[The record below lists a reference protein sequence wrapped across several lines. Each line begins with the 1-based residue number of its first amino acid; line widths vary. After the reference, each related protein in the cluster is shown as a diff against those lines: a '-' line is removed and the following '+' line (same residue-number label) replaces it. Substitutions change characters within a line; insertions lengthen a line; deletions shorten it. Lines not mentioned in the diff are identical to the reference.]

1 MQSVGLGRPPAV
13 QFMYDTCLQQFNPF
27 PLSLQLTSLQHPY
40 LIDVIASASIASL
53 RTPVVSQELVFS
65 EPSRS
70 SAGPTSMTL
79 STLSMDRRSLFFFL
93 HTGDFMRQGGK
104 PRRSVRSLFWKVPEI
119 ASDGNSTEAEPS
131 AYLDVVMFRV
141 RLHLIWI

>member
-1 MQSVGLGRPPAV
+1 M
-13 QFMYDTCLQQFNPF
+13 
-27 PLSLQLTSLQHPY
+27 
-40 LIDVIASASIASL
+40 
-53 RTPVVSQELVFS
+53 VSQELVFS

-79 STLSMDRRSLFFFL
+79 STFSMDPSKPFFFFLFL